1 MLGRSTTRDGDEAS
15 TTTNSQTGN
24 ATSVAVDAN
33 GRRCRRKR
41 TRGGRQRTAAALALA
56 SACACAWI
64 RVGEA
69 GGAMSAVMRAVGGGG
84 GGDDDANAA
93 GKTRDDDAG
102 KDADDAY
109 DDLERGA
116 GDVDVEDFD
125 PNARESETAAA
136 IRRGERVKLSKTR
149 MKEMTSGAMMAMY
162 GGVGEDG
169 ETTNAFDVLAGSG
182 QGDYLMWC
190 HSDALNSRVAPKI
203 ASFGHGVYSDDSK
216 VVFHGGYKIWENGSE
231 FEDLS
236 STHAFNLES
245 GRFECLAAG
254 ADADEDVEAA
264 LGKGKGVC
272 PKLHGASTGK
282 RDEEVAVITAQPIVL
297 PAPMAKHNRPAAALG
312 KHMSKAELPALDV
325 DDDSE
330 QSSSGDASASAPAS
344 EEKQHAMIIFGG
356 RDENDDRLDTVY
368 ALGLKDKQWRQIQ
381 YEGPDKRD
389 EMVPQGPFEMPLI
402 VKNEHARGKLFPL
415 GRSGA
420 TAVVTKKNK
429 MVIYGGFV
437 VEGRLGFNVGETLVL
452 DLNKMKFSY
461 PMVSGNLPVRR
472 NKHSAVLDDKERMWI
487 WGGSV
492 WDHTGGSSTY
502 ASTATYYADLGDT
515 KNIVWHRVETKGKP
529 PSQRRFHT
537 AIIMDGG
544 MYIIGGEDYRTRTY
558 LGDVHRLDLTTF
570 TWTQPAVI
578 GGIDGGRIRSSVF
591 PWSMKAPDA
600 AKASDE
606 HETHEKRPEAA
617 LGKSHHHHEADEDES
632 EARAER
638 KEHEEHK
645 KHEKHE
651 KRDVDEDEDK
661 SKDEE
666 DDDAP
671 EVSKVHTGTVI
682 DVSTCGS
689 GEQARVRTGE
699 NQPNIE
705 HLISV
710 LVDGST
716 LASNHSSKHHSKE
729 PETAASLA
737 ASLAKNGWLA
747 NTARGASILS
757 ESSMVW
763 RKAPGVG
770 NDESIPGW
778 VSDNNG
784 RDKSLLTETLA
795 ADPEADKIE
804 SRLIEAVKASAAA
817 SKLHEKHH
825 HYSAH
830 EEKSHISG
838 AEEEQN
844 RLEKQLEAMSH
855 GHHHHEHTTKAA
867 ETGLSEEEEKE
878 KSSSSKHSHSSH
890 ADDDDKSDSHK
901 HAAHKSSDEEHHE
914 RTTHRHTDDEDDE
927 EETSKRHHHHSSH
940 KDDEEPVHL
949 SGAAKMLQRI
959 QQQNQ
964 PEASLGRTS
973 TVEPEGSRLHVW
985 TGAAAI
991 AIFAATI
998 AYQSRRRDEETSG
1011 KYERIPLVPSSAS
1024 LSETPSGTTS
1034 TWQKDAMARRGMHYA
1049 SDFDEVC

>member
-1 MLGRSTTRDGDEAS
+1 MTRDVGETSS
-15 TTTNSQTGN
+15 TTTSRTGN
-24 ATSVAVDAN
+24 ETSDAMDVN
-33 GRRCRRKR
+33 GRRCRRGR
-41 TRGGRQRTAAALALA
+41 RRCGRQRTTAALALA
-56 SACACAWI
+56 SACACAVI
-64 RVGEA
+64 QVGEA
-69 GGAMSAVMRAVGGGG
+69 GGAMSAVMRAVGGGDDG
-84 GGDDDANAA
+84 TNAAAKTRSDDAM
-93 GKTRDDDAG
+93 

-149 MKEMTSGAMMAMY
+149 MKEMTRGAMMAMY

-169 ETTNAFDVLAGSG
+169 ETTNAFDVLAGSEE
-182 QGDYLMWC
+182 GDYLMWC
-190 HSDALNSRVAPKI
+190 HSDEVNSHVAPKI
-203 ASFGHGVYSDDSK
+203 ASFGNGVYSDDSK
-216 VVFHGGYKIWENGSE
+216 VIFHGGYKIWENGSE

-236 STHAFNLES
+236 STHAFNMES
-245 GRFECLAAG
+245 GRFECLAS
-254 ADADEDVEAA
+254 DVDDDKDVEAA

-272 PKLHGASTGK
+272 PKLNGASTGK

-297 PAPMAKHNRPAAALG
+297 PAPMAKHNRPEAKLG

-330 QSSSGDASASAPAS
+330 QSSSNDAPATTS

-356 RDENDDRLDTVY
+356 RDENDDRLDTMY
-368 ALGLKDKQWRQIQ
+368 ALGLKDKQWRQIH

-472 NKHSAVLDDKERMWI
+472 NKHSAVLDDQERMWI

-537 AIIMDGG
+537 AIIMNGG

-578 GGIDGGRIRSSVF
+578 GGIDGGRIRASMF
-591 PWSMKAPDA
+591 PWSMKAPE

-606 HETHEKRPEAA
+606 HKKHEAA
-617 LGKSHHHHEADEDES
+617 LGKSHHHHESDEDES
-632 EARAER
+632 NERA
-638 KEHEEHK
+638 EHEEHK

-651 KRDVDEDEDK
+651 KRDEDEG
-661 SKDEE
+661 EE
-666 DDDAP
+666 AAP
-671 EVSKVHTGTVI
+671 DISEEHIGTVI
-682 DVSTCGS
+682 DVSTCGN

-763 RKAPGVG
+763 RKVPSVG

-784 RDKSLLTETLA
+784 RDKSLLTETLE
-795 ADPEADKIE
+795 ADPDADKIE
-804 SRLIEAVKASAAA
+804 SRLIEAVKASAV
-817 SKLHEKHH
+817 KLHEKHH
-825 HYSAH
+825 HDPAG
-830 EEKSHISG
+830 EEKNHVSG

-844 RLEKQLEAMSH
+844 RLEKQLEAMSQ
-855 GHHHHEHTTKAA
+855 GHHHHAHSTQAA
-867 ETGLSEEEEKE
+867 KTGSSEEEEEAKVVEE
-878 KSSSSKHSHSSH
+878 KSSTNKHSHSSH
-890 ADDDDKSDSHK
+890 ADDDDESDSHK
-901 HAAHKSSDEEHHE
+901 HEAHKSGDEERHE
-914 RTTHRHTDDEDDE
+914 QTNHRHADDKDDAE
-927 EETSKRHHHHSSH
+927 EQSQHHHHHSSH

-973 TVEPEGSRLHVW
+973 TVEPERSRLYVW
-985 TGAAAI
+985 TGTAAVT
-991 AIFAATI
+991 IFAAVI
-998 AYQSRRRDEETSG
+998 LYQSRRRDNEPSG